1 MNVILFECYL
11 QVPQAK
17 LGAFISA
24 KVKVVRTREIGA
36 ALLLASDTFLIW
48 SELLTLG

>member
-11 QVPQAK
+11 QVPQAR
-17 LGAFISA
+17 LGPFMSA
-24 KVKVVRTREIGA
+24 KVVRTREIGA

-48 SELLTLG
+48 SEPLTLG